1 MSDNDPSL
9 AMQSQPAPVNSAAAE
24 SSPISSAAPSA
35 TSDRLS
41 VATMRRLMSE
51 GLILAAE
58 EMRNRE
64 KRLSRLPTDE
74 QHRLRAIL
82 KVQERPIPE
91 D

>member
-1 MSDNDPSL
+1 
-9 AMQSQPAPVNSAAAE
+9 
-24 SSPISSAAPSA
+24 
-35 TSDRLS
+35 
-41 VATMRRLMSE
+41 MSE